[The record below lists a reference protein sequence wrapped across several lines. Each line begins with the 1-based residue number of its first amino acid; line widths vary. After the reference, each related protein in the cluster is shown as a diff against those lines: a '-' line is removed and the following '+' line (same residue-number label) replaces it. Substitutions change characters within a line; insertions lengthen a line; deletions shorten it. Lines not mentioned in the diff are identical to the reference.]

1 MSSLPF
7 CQVSSFR
14 VCRQSLFNDFLSF
27 RSVSG
32 CFVAFRLCCRFP
44 SAHRMPSA
52 RTACSS
58 LRTVLSIRLY
68 QDVRFMALPNESQN
82 NKSDDSI
89 TIASLTSVCYA
100 KPLIARLF
108 SRFPAATPI
117 SDFAFCRS
125 SDLSIHVQKISP
137 RTNALLQPS
146 LGAMTALPMTGFHR
160 AQISLHGKQYF
171 RNTATFGILPSPLHS
186 MIHRLQTERRDSFRV
201 RDSHPIPLF
210 SEQECVS
217 DCSGRAFATKAML
230 FSLLYARLFYAHK
243 KTSPALLS
251 RRQKKSRIL
260 CIFGLI
266 ARKKYQAIRLVGC
279 KFYANYLY
287 FCNHF
292 PCLRTFPFQNLHTY
306 HTANRSHCKACNF
319 YRIRL
324 IGFHF
329 TQRVALPLKL
339 VDDLRIHST
348 YEKACLR

>member
-1 MSSLPF
+1 MCVSWR
-7 CQVSSFR
+7 CQTNR
-14 VCRQSLFNDFLSF
+14 K
-27 RSVSG
+27 
-32 CFVAFRLCCRFP
+32 
-44 SAHRMPSA
+44 
-52 RTACSS
+52 
-58 LRTVLSIRLY
+58 
-68 QDVRFMALPNESQN
+68 N

-125 SDLSIHVQKISP
+125 SDLSIHVRRIFP

-171 RNTATFGILPSPLHS
+171 RNTATFETLPRACNLNCADCNPA
-186 MIHRLQTERRDSFRV
+186 TDSFRV

-251 RRQKKSRIL
+251 RRQKKSRVL
-260 CIFGLI
+260 YIFSFGV
-266 ARKKYQAIRLVGC
+266 RKKYQAIRLVGWLVGC
-279 KFYANYLY
+279 KNRSNYL
-287 FCNHF
+287 HF
-292 PCLRTFPFQNLHTY
+292 YNYLPCSRTSPFQNLHPY
-306 HTANRSHCKACNF
+306 HTANRSHCKAC
-319 YRIRL
+319 
-324 IGFHF
+324 
-329 TQRVALPLKL
+329 K
-339 VDDLRIHST
+339 
-348 YEKACLR
+348 